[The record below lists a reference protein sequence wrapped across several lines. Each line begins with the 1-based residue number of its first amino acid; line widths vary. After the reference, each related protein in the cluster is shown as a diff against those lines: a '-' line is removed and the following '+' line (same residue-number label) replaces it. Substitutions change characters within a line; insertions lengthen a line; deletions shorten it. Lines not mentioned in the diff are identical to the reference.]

1 MPLAFFS
8 NYPLATVHPICYQS
22 NIMRILSSVFIAA
35 LVCTTIKPLAQVQ
48 SPPPGFTSLFNGKDL
63 KGWYGWGTK
72 DPALLR
78 DMPPADQALYKKQS
92 IEGGLPGDESND
104 HINAHWRVENDEVV
118 NDGKGLYLTSEK
130 DYGDFEF
137 WIEYK
142 ALPDGDSGIYLRG
155 IPQVQIWDSTQGDPR
170 GLGQDKG
177 SGGLWNNSKGAP
189 GKNPSK
195 KMDKPFGEW
204 NSFKIRMIGERVTV
218 IFNGEKVVDNAV
230 LENYFANQ
238 QAGYVAFRK
247 QANASQPAKPVNEFM
262 RDPVYA
268 RGPIQLQTHGSEIR
282 WRNAFIR
289 EIGPD
294 EANRALAERD
304 AEGFVELINGKDLS
318 QWQGA
323 VESYQVK
330 DGSIVCRPGKGGDL
344 LTKDEYE
351 NFILRIEFKLP
362 RAGNN
367 GIALRT
373 PLGGHSSSDGLEIQV
388 LDSDGYNAAH
398 PKAPL
403 LPYQYHGSLYH
414 CVGAK
419 HGFLRPVGEWN
430 FEEIQVKGQTIQV
443 ILNGTKILDLDIDHL
458 DRSKIAHPPKGL
470 DHTKGHIGFAGH
482 NDPVEFR
489 SFKVKKL

>member
-1 MPLAFFS
+1 
-8 NYPLATVHPICYQS
+8 
-22 NIMRILSSVFIAA
+22 
-35 LVCTTIKPLAQVQ
+35 
-48 SPPPGFTSLFNGKDL
+48 
-63 KGWYGWGTK
+63 
-72 DPALLR
+72 
-78 DMPPADQALYKKQS
+78 
-92 IEGGLPGDESND
+92 
-104 HINAHWRVENDEVV
+104 
-118 NDGKGLYLTSEK
+118 
-130 DYGDFEF
+130 
-137 WIEYK
+137 
-142 ALPDGDSGIYLRG
+142 
-155 IPQVQIWDSTQGDPR
+155 
-170 GLGQDKG
+170 
-177 SGGLWNNSKGAP
+177 
-189 GKNPSK
+189 
-195 KMDKPFGEW
+195 
-204 NSFKIRMIGERVTV
+204 
-218 IFNGEKVVDNAV
+218 
-230 LENYFANQ
+230 
-238 QAGYVAFRK
+238 
-247 QANASQPAKPVNEFM
+247 
-262 RDPVYA
+262 
-268 RGPIQLQTHGSEIR
+268 
-282 WRNAFIR
+282 
-289 EIGPD
+289 
-294 EANRALAERD
+294 
-304 AEGFVELINGKDLS
+304 
-318 QWQGA
+318 
-323 VESYQVK
+323 VK

-443 ILNGTKILDLDIDHL
+443 ILNGTKILDVDIDHL